1 MTDSEP
7 TLDESRN
14 LRARSAAQA
23 AAEKL
28 SVSPTGIVTYSSRGR
43 VLVVGGEEAQWLA
56 ARLEPPLHAE
66 ILLTEGGEEPGVP
79 STSLADRALRI
90 DGHLGDFRI
99 ELGEKGR
106 HNYQLINAD
115 LVMDL
120 GTTPLIDREL
130 PPPGYWHFGREPQDL
145 DAAWLALDGMV
156 GTFEKPRFFDYDP
169 SICAH
174 SRSGQSGCRRCIDSC
189 PAEAIVSIG
198 EQVEVNPNL
207 CQGGGICATV
217 CPTGAMQYAY
227 PGPGDTAERVRLML
241 RTYLDAGGSDPLV
254 LFVAEGDVALLPPT
268 PANLLL
274 IVVEELASVG
284 HEQWLAALAWGARCV
299 LLADGGSVPGKAR
312 EALHRQVAFTHDLL
326 RGLGYP
332 PDALRTIS
340 CSEVSAQ
347 QPPDLSNVA
356 GNHAHFAAAS
366 QKRELAG
373 LALDHLWAQ
382 SLARPSHFPILPG
395 APYGRILV
403 DAGKCTLCMSCTS
416 VCPAKAVS
424 AGDDA
429 PRLVFYEDNCVQ
441 CSICASSCPERA
453 ITLEAR
459 YLADPE
465 QRRQPVVL
473 YEEPPFCCIAC
484 GKPFATRRV
493 IDNILDKLSGH
504 AMFQSDRAR
513 QRLQMCED
521 CRVIDAVQD
530 AEAMQSGLLFGT
542 RPPKANDRQS

>member
-1 MTDSEP
+1 M
-7 TLDESRN
+7 
-14 LRARSAAQA
+14 
-23 AAEKL
+23 
-28 SVSPTGIVTYSSRGR
+28 
-43 VLVVGGEEAQWLA
+43 
-56 ARLEPPLHAE
+56 
-66 ILLTEGGEEPGVP
+66 
-79 STSLADRALRI
+79 
-90 DGHLGDFRI
+90 
-99 ELGEKGR
+99 
-106 HNYQLINAD
+106 
-115 LVMDL
+115 
-120 GTTPLIDREL
+120 
-130 PPPGYWHFGREPQDL
+130 
-145 DAAWLALDGMV
+145 
-156 GTFEKPRFFDYDP
+156 
-169 SICAH
+169 
-174 SRSGQSGCRRCIDSC
+174 
-189 PAEAIVSIG
+189 
-198 EQVEVNPNL
+198 
-207 CQGGGICATV
+207 
-217 CPTGAMQYAY
+217 
-227 PGPGDTAERVRLML
+227 
-241 RTYLDAGGSDPLV
+241 
-254 LFVAEGDVALLPPT
+254 
-268 PANLLL
+268 
-274 IVVEELASVG
+274 
-284 HEQWLAALAWGARCV
+284 

-356 GNHAHFAAAS
+356 GNHAHFAATS